1 MDSDDQRYTYNE
13 LSNDDKAL
21 LLSYGYV
28 PGELS
33 PSDARDILEDLR
45 DQTDGDDDSD
55 RPSGAVSGDE
65 YDGTQ

>member
-1 MDSDDQRYTYNE
+1 MDSDDQHYTYNE

-33 PSDARDILEDLR
+33 PRDARDILEDLH
-45 DQTDGDDDSD
+45 DQTDDDGD
-55 RPSGAVSGDE
+55 RPSSAVSGDE